1 MATYNSIRIYLS
13 SNKSILAK
21 SFYDVVGAYG
31 NVSIVDSTLT
41 IDVNSD
47 VYPVV
52 RIGQKFY
59 YLTYNADDGYL
70 PTEISDDTNLVLG
83 TQTTA
88 VSIYQGVREDA
99 YLIDSAGYPLN
110 TNIIVSD
117 VASQKTAYRTFSDEV
132 YSSYALRTYGDIS
145 DRYNLLDEQDAD
157 FSLVPTTPDID
168 KGSSSPC
175 ITEIDPASGIVESL
189 YKFTITFSQ
198 AVTIDKTIAQ
208 KISVYDAN
216 TKTQIAI
223 DRNSFSETSSV
234 TTFTFCLIASISAAS
249 TYYLYLPTGLIEYS
263 STESSSLN
271 LIPYKIQAST
281 SKEEQYAYIL
291 TPSIGLEL
299 STISVKYINLK
310 SVVIASNT
318 DLVTIT
324 VGSETK
330 TPRKFNEVLSSVGNT
345 LTFDFGESWIN
356 SSSENVECTIS
367 IPAETLWFYLP
378 NGTQTVNEA
387 IIYTFTLLPQGS
399 TLPSDH
405 ENVSYSYSP
414 ANDSPIYGF
423 SYWNFFV
430 RLEKYAGEVTYDNEK
445 LSEVT
450 ISDSSGIVG
459 IPAGI
464 SAKSPV
470 TSGNLTIYEFNF
482 AFSETYK
489 ASESYTIS
497 IPKEFFTISLLID
510 GKTETVYSS
519 AKEITYTI
527 KQGNPDVEGGDTT
540 SGTLN
545 SFYYKLIS
553 VYSSQKGV
561 SNSLAFRINDTIF
574 VNKDLFSRITTTPYL
589 SLTKYDSSHD
599 NAVAS
604 KERLDNPKKMIV
616 SIRAS
621 YYNEN
626 NALVDTVYS
635 ASYGTETDILT
646 QILKG
651 KTYPRYVKL
660 LYEFSYGLQEL
671 KYETELQFI
680 PGILYYLIQENP
692 KLFRTT
698 RIDLYSSSQTEY
710 QYGCLKLTNS
720 YDSISTYTDSNG
732 NTKYQAEIPSVTK
745 VRTGNLTGINNP
757 KFGTNQPSGYGL
769 YGDSVFLTGN
779 FYLNN
784 GKSLLDISDDILL
797 ANGDISAV
805 EENLTNLE
813 TSIRAT
819 VASLADSLSNFEIQ
833 LDDSIEN
840 FIASNK
846 NALLKIGLDYS
857 IWALGNAGISL
868 INPNAKYIMNEETG
882 EWSVDP
888 DTVGDLDEYIS
899 LQGSKV
905 MIKTYSTKTINSIK
919 YYEVIFTTVNP
930 ILWGYEEGGSV
941 FVPKYKGNAVTFYK
955 GYIQALSNQTE
966 KVDDST
972 NNGNILRNVAFSL
985 ATVESGKFTPID
997 ITGLDSST
1005 YESYSFQTSYTCT
1018 PTMGSSYQPYVM
1030 YVDTDGTQ
1038 TLTSARSLGVDG
1050 SIYYLPRIILSGL
1063 FSGNKFNADFI
1074 EAKNIVAVDT
1084 TNDNYE
1090 KNEDFDP
1097 SKEIN
1102 SDPNSPNYNYP
1113 VYKKDTTTAAT
1124 DAAYVV
1130 ISGTSGKISAK
1141 DADING
1147 TVTIGEENGSN
1158 PYLQLADNI
1167 AGGPGMGIYDK
1178 DGKLL
1183 TVFSGDV
1190 KDNPKAAF
1198 STEGDETI
1206 ISGSSSFTTSTAQAS
1221 YFKQESST
1229 FSKSLTLDTDSQILL
1244 NGINYVLSKPT
1255 KTDVTYTLCSFTLA
1269 SSEIKSL
1276 SYNLES
1282 ALSLSAPQNDIN
1294 NEVTG
1299 SVSLGIYQDGVL
1311 LKTLASNSGI
1321 RSNTATV
1328 NSLGVHNSS
1337 SSSYLTFNKYGTYL
1351 CSNSKSSSSTYSLR
1365 LILSVEY
1372 WGYANE
1378 NNYKSSN
1385 KILVDDFQVITDSD
1399 LLIDDT
1405 TSSSTI
1411 VSPSGS
1417 TSYDYS
1423 DCLDDLKSPYTAT
1436 FSMSGSI
1443 SNVKLTAKN
1452 YLAQFFG
1459 NGLAIGYDSENYFT
1473 NYFKSSS
1480 GDSTSDNSE
1489 LVFDFQS
1496 KGVGMKFSGGN
1507 VYNYLKG
1514 HAIQSY
1520 IPILQGT
1527 ILYVKNG
1534 DSEYFRFSGVSLFS
1548 STYVK
1553 NISTSYTKCSNFPCF
1568 DISGNVV
1575 TVSDA
1580 PTTYSSSHDIYL
1592 TWVTASQI
1600 GNSDNKDKNK
1610 HFGGVILNFGSEW
1623 STLLGNNFATED
1635 SLLITSMGRGRDV
1648 TAEESGTESG
1658 TLYATVRGISHSNN
1672 ITVSGYSF
1680 TPKNWIHFYTSDD
1693 YTLNKGSFYISIS
1706 YCPNTQ

>member
-1 MATYNSIRIYLS
+1 MATYSSIRIYLS

-21 SFYDVVGAYG
+21 GFYDVIGAYG
-31 NVSIVDSTLT
+31 SISIVNGTLS
-41 IDVNSD
+41 IDVNNSI
-47 VYPVV
+47 YPVV

-83 TQTTA
+83 TQTTS
-88 VSIYQGVREDA
+88 VPIYQGVREDA

-110 TNIIVSD
+110 TNIVVLDI
-117 VASQKTAYRTFSDEV
+117 ASQKTAYRTFSDEV
-132 YSSYALRTYGDIS
+132 YSSYALRSYGDIS
-145 DRYNLLDEQDAD
+145 DKYNLLDEQDAD

-168 KGSSSPC
+168 KDGSSPR
-175 ITEIDPASGIVESL
+175 ITGIDPASGIVESL

-198 AVTIDKTIAQ
+198 AVTIDKTVAQ

-216 TKTQIAI
+216 TKTQVAI
-223 DRNSFSETSSV
+223 DRNSFSETNSV

-271 LIPYKIQAST
+271 LIPYKIQASS

-299 STISVKYINLK
+299 SAISVKYINLR
-310 SVVIASNT
+310 SVVVASNT
-318 DLVTIT
+318 DLVTVT
-324 VGSETK
+324 VGSEVETF
-330 TPRKFNEVLSSVGNT
+330 KFNEVISSVSNT
-345 LTFDFGESWIN
+345 LTFDFGKSWTN
-356 SSSENVECTIS
+356 STSENIECTIS
-367 IPAETLWFYLP
+367 IPAETLWFYLA
-378 NGTQTVNEA
+378 NGNQTVNEA
-387 IIYTFTLLPQGS
+387 TTYTFTLLPQGS

-423 SYWNFFV
+423 SYWNLFI
-430 RLEKYAGEVTYDNEK
+430 RLEKYTGDVSYDNDK
-445 LSEVT
+445 LSEIT

-459 IPAGI
+459 TPAGI
-464 SAKSPV
+464 SAKSPI

-482 AFSETYK
+482 AFNETYRI
-489 ASESYTIS
+489 SGSYTIS
-497 IPKEFFTISLLID
+497 VPKEFFTISLLID

-519 AKEITYTI
+519 AKEVTYTI
-527 KQGNPDVEGGDTT
+527 KQGNPDTEGGDTT
-540 SGTLN
+540 TGTLN

-553 VYSSQKGV
+553 VYSNQKGV
-561 SNSLAFRINDTIF
+561 SDSLAFRINDTIF

-589 SLTKYDSSHD
+589 SLTKYDSTHD
-599 NAVAS
+599 NAIAS
-604 KERLDNPKKMIV
+604 KERLDNPKKMVV

-621 YYNEN
+621 YYNES

-635 ASYGTETDILT
+635 ASYGSETDVLT

-651 KTYPRYVKL
+651 RTYPRYVKL

-671 KYETELQFI
+671 KYETELQFV
-680 PGILYYLIQENP
+680 PNILYHLIQENP
-692 KLFRTT
+692 ELSRTT

-732 NTKYQAEIPSVTK
+732 NIKYQAEIPSVTK

-797 ANGDISAV
+797 ANGDISAL

-840 FIASNK
+840 FIVSNK

-882 EWSVDP
+882 EWSIDP
-888 DTVGDLDEYIS
+888 NTVGDLDEYIS

-905 MIKTYSTKTINSIK
+905 MIKTYATKTINSIK
-919 YYEVIFTTVNP
+919 YNEVIFTTVNP
-930 ILWGYEEGGSV
+930 ILWEYEEGGSV
-941 FVPKYKGNAVTFYK
+941 FVPKYKGNAITFYK
-955 GYIQALSNQTE
+955 GYIQTLSNQTE
-966 KVDDST
+966 TVDDST

-997 ITGLDSST
+997 ITGEDSST

-1030 YVDTDGTQ
+1030 YVGSDGTQ
-1038 TLTSARSLGVDG
+1038 TLTSARTLGVDG
-1050 SIYYLPRIILSGL
+1050 SVYYLPRIILSGL

-1074 EAKNIVAVDT
+1074 EAKNIVAIDT
-1084 TNDNYE
+1084 TNDSYV

-1102 SDPNSPNYNYP
+1102 SDSSSPNYNYP
-1113 VYKKDTTTAAT
+1113 VYKKGTTSAAT
-1124 DAAYVV
+1124 DSAYAV
-1130 ISGTSGKISAK
+1130 ISGTTGKISAK
-1141 DADING
+1141 DANING
-1147 TVTIGEENGSN
+1147 TITIGKENSGS
-1158 PYLQLADNI
+1158 PYLQLANNI
-1167 AGGPGMGIYDK
+1167 AGGPGMGIYDSS
-1178 DGKLL
+1178 GKLA
-1183 TVFSGDV
+1183 TVFSGDI
-1190 KDNPKAAF
+1190 KNDPKSAF
-1198 STEGDETI
+1198 SEDSDETI
-1206 ISGSSSFTTSTAQAS
+1206 INGSSAFSTNSATAS
-1221 YFKQESST
+1221 YWQQTNSIT
-1229 FSKSLTLDTDSQILL
+1229 KSLALDSSKPALL
-1244 NGINYVLSKPT
+1244 AGITYVLNKVSKQ
-1255 KTDVTYTLCSFTLA
+1255 DVTYTLCSFTLA
-1269 SSEIKSL
+1269 SGAIKSL
-1276 SYNLES
+1276 AYTVASTLH
-1282 ALSLSAPQNDIN
+1282 LSKPQNDIDN
-1294 NEVTG
+1294 TVTG
-1299 SVSLGIYQDGVL
+1299 DVSLGIYQDGVL
-1311 LKTLASNSGI
+1311 IKTLASNSGTYA
-1321 RSNTATV
+1321 NTASV
-1328 NSLGVHNSS
+1328 NSSGVHNNSTQN
-1337 SSSYLTFNKYGTYL
+1337 YVTFNKEGTYL

-1365 LILSVEY
+1365 LALSVEY

-1378 NNYKSSN
+1378 SDYKSSN
-1385 KILVDDFQVITDSD
+1385 RILADDFQLVTDSD
-1399 LLIDDT
+1399 LTINNSSGSSIVLDPS
-1405 TSSSTI
+1405 SSST
-1411 VSPSGS
+1411 

-1423 DCLDDLKSPYTAT
+1423 DCLDNLDNPYAAS
-1436 FSMSGSI
+1436 FYISGTI

-1459 NGLAIGYDSENYFT
+1459 NGLAIGYDSQNYFT
-1473 NYFKSSS
+1473 NYFKSS
-1480 GDSTSDNSE
+1480 DADSE

-1496 KGVGMKFSGGN
+1496 NGVGMKFEGGN
-1507 VYNYLKG
+1507 VYNYLYG
-1514 HAIQSY
+1514 RAIQSY

-1527 ILYVKNG
+1527 IFYNNSNG
-1534 DSEYFRFSGVSLFS
+1534 DYFTFSGVSLFS
-1548 STYVK
+1548 TKYVK
-1553 NISTSYTKCSNFPCF
+1553 TSTSNTTTNLQATNLPCF
-1568 DISGNVV
+1568 KSDGTYASISN
-1575 TVSDA
+1575 TN
-1580 PTTYSSSHDIYL
+1580 TTYAREHDIYL
-1592 TWVTASQI
+1592 TCFTADDI
-1600 GNSDNKDKNK
+1600 KLGDEKKNK
-1610 HFGGVILNFGSEW
+1610 YFGGIVLNFGDKWKS
-1623 STLLGNNFATED
+1623 LFGKNNFATED
-1635 SLLITSMGRGRDV
+1635 SLLITSMGRGRAATTEDSV
-1648 TAEESGTESG
+1648 TEAG
-1658 TLYATVRGISHSNN
+1658 TLYVTVRGVSNY
-1672 ITVSGYSF
+1672 SGTSTNPGKIGSSF
-1680 TPKNWIHFYTSDD
+1680 TPNNWIHFYTSDD
-1693 YTLNKGSFYISIS
+1693 YTLNKGTFYISIS
-1706 YCPNTQ
+1706 YCPNT